1 MLRSAAVL
9 VFLLPVST
17 SAATVD
23 PQAASSAPRLA
34 PAQAEALVR
43 EISAAV
49 EKLRGLKFK
58 TPVTMLVI
66 SGAAARQSWKSKIS
80 PWAEAE
86 ARHTQNAYIHLGLVP
101 RGTDLLT
108 GYLDLAEK
116 DVAGYYEHGTKT
128 FYVLDHVSEHDVR
141 STMAHELTHALE
153 DQHYDFGAISERA
166 DGDSDHATAISAVIE
181 GSATAVMLAFLSR
194 EEGRKEASK
203 KLEEGE
209 SKRAATLR
217 IAPTFTQRS
226 LILPYLL
233 GFTFLLRGAPWEWSL
248 GEGVVIAD
256 LHRAYLNPPQSTRQ
270 ILHPEQYWLGSEPTS
285 RQRLNL
291 PDLSSAL
298 GPGWAKATDGSIG
311 ELGLAILTG
320 SREAIELPWALLPSR
335 WTNEAAVGTLG
346 DAYQHYV
353 NDERTVTVLLTRW
366 ETERD
371 AAEFDRALMNRG
383 KRFYRYGVSLLVL
396 AGDLGDRADALAVAA
411 FQGATYFSPSPS
423 LSGSGR
429 PPVP

>member
-1 MLRSAAVL
+1 V
-9 VFLLPVST
+9 PG
-17 SAATVD
+17 
-23 PQAASSAPRLA
+23 SAPRLT

-58 TPVTMLVI
+58 TPVTMQVI
-66 SGAAARQSWKSKIS
+66 DGATARRNFKAKIS

-86 ARHTQNAYIHLGLVP
+86 ARHTQNAYVHLGLVP
-101 RGTDLLT
+101 RGTDLVT
-108 GYLDLAEK
+108 RYLDLAEK

-128 FYVLDHVSEHDVR
+128 FYVLDHVSEDDVR

-153 DQHYDFGAISERA
+153 DQHYDFAAVSERA
-166 DGDSDHATAISAVIE
+166 NGDSDHATAISAVIE

-194 EEGRKEASK
+194 EQGRKQAGE

-217 IAPTFTQRS
+217 IAPSFTQRS

-248 GEGVVIAD
+248 GDGVVIAD
-256 LHRAYLNPPQSTRQ
+256 LHQAYLNPPQSTRQ
-270 ILHPEQYWLGSEPTS
+270 ILHPEQYWLSATPAD
-285 RQRLNL
+285 RQRLTL
-291 PDLSSAL
+291 PDLASVL
-298 GPGWAKATDGSIG
+298 GPGWAKTTEGSIG
-311 ELGLAILTG
+311 ELGLAVLTG

-346 DAYQHYV
+346 DVYQHYV
-353 NDERTVTVLLTRW
+353 NGEKTATALLTRW

-371 AAEFDRALMNRG
+371 AAEFDRALMSRG

-396 AGDLGDRADALAVAA
+396 AGDVGESADAVALTA
-411 FQGATYFSPSPS
+411 FQGATYWEPQ
-423 LSGSGR
+423 
-429 PPVP
+429 